1 MIIEICVALAGIG
14 VLIFI
19 ALIGYR
25 KQERLMRDGRPIMA
39 KIVKIRPVS
48 SDDSGN
54 TTVEYTLNA
63 EGRRL
68 EGREKIDTFYA
79 PQMQPGMEIK
89 IMYINDKDYMFVFKK
104 QS

>member
-1 MIIEICVALAGIG
+1 MKTLTGILLFLAVFAVLLIIIYTGK
-14 VLIFI
+14 
-19 ALIGYR
+19 YR
-25 KQERLMRDGRPIMA
+25 RDRLMRDGRPIMA
-39 KIVKIRPVS
+39 KIIKIRPVS
-48 SDDSGN
+48 SDDAGN

-63 EGRRL
+63 EGRKL

-104 QS
+104 